1 MTAALIFSFEEF
13 SLHDGPGMRA
23 TVFLKGCPLR
33 CAWCHNPEGQRF
45 ENEIIKSQA
54 GCESC
59 GACLKA
65 GGGRLNEKSVRVC
78 PNRLLRMSGES
89 YTPERLLERLRRLL
103 PILNDAGG
111 GVTFSGGEPLAHPDF
126 LYECLAQLEGRTHRA
141 VQTSGYCGEEPFRH
155 VLNQTDFFLYDLK
168 LLDPAL
174 HKRYTGADNTPILRN
189 FRILCD
195 SGKPFITRIPLIPG
209 VTDTKQNLTEVAR
222 FLCDNG
228 VKTAELL
235 PYNKLAG
242 SKYASVGRRYAP
254 GFDETVIPQARTDI
268 FRSFGVE
275 PKVLWGDHVD

>member
-1 MTAALIFSFEEF
+1 MAEALVFSIEEF

-33 CAWCHNPEGQRF
+33 CEWCHNPEGQRF

-54 GCESC
+54 GCENC

-89 YTPERLLERLRRLL
+89 YTPECLLERLRRLL

-126 LYECLAQLEGRTHRA
+126 LYECLALLEGRTHRA
-141 VQTSGYCGEEPFRH
+141 VQTSGYCDEEPFRR
-155 VLNQTDFFLYDLK
+155 VLDQTDFFLYDLK
-168 LLDPAL
+168 LPDRGL
-174 HKRYTGADNTPILRN
+174 HKRYTGSDNTPILRN

-209 VTDTKQNLTEVAR
+209 ITDTEQNLTDVAR

-235 PYNKLAG
+235 PYNRLAG

-275 PKVLWGDHVD
+275 AKVLWGDHVD